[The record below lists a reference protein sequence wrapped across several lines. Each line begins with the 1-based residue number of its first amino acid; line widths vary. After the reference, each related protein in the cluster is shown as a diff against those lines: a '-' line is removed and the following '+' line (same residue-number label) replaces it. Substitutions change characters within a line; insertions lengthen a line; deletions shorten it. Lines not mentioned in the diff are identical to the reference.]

1 MKVSKYV
8 VDCVF
13 CEENRGT
20 RQTSVTIAASSNTLA
35 VQKITE
41 ECQRRF
47 GKSLL
52 LKTEIVREDIIVEK
66 KES

>member
-1 MKVSKYV
+1 MKISKYV

-13 CEENRGT
+13 CEKDRGT

-35 VQKITE
+35 IQKITE

-47 GKSLL
+47 GKALL
-52 LKTEIVREDIIVEK
+52 LKTEIIKEEIIAETTK
-66 KES
+66 S

>member
-20 RQTSVTIAASSNTLA
+20 RQTLVTVAASSNTLA

-47 GKSLL
+47 GKALL
-52 LKTEIVREDIIVEK
+52 LKTEIIKEDIIAEK